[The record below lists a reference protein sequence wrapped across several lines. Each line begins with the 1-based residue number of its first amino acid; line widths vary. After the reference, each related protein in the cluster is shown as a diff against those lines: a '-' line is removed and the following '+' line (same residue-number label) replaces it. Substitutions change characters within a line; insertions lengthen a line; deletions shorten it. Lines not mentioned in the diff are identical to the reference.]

1 MKKHLT
7 LTTLAVIVTVMFI
20 GCKKDNSNIVAKSK
34 TQLLT
39 EKTWKQVKFEVRTNT
54 TDPWNDITAA
64 NSLPCELDDIITF
77 TSTGVFT
84 ETEGATKCS
93 PSDPDIVESGNWSFQ
108 SNETILRLTFGGFTN
123 DAAIEMLDASTL
135 KFTFSDPSVPEY
147 LRITLG
153 H

>member
-1 MKKHLT
+1 MKKHFT
-7 LTTLAVIVTVMFI
+7 LTTIAVIVTAMLI

-54 TDPWNDITAA
+54 TDPWNDITATYQT
-64 NSLPCELDDIITF
+64 CDLDDVITF
-77 TSTGVFT
+77 TSAGAFFT
-84 ETEGATKCS
+84 QTEGATKCS